1 VSFEGFVNAMVL
13 VEGLQRAGRDL
24 TREKLV
30 TAIEGF
36 KDLDLGIGMKAT
48 YSASR
53 HHAFDTVYY
62 TILRDGQPTLMT
74 DWKLARK

>member
-1 VSFEGFVNAMVL
+1 M
-13 VEGLQRAGRDL
+13 
-24 TREKLV
+24 

-53 HHAFDTVYY
+53 HHAFDAVYY

-74 DWKLARK
+74 DWKVARK